1 MRVITSP
8 KMRISRGPHVSLIL
22 PILYRFNR
30 KWMWVGISPW
40 SPWNTNH
47 GLLGFFFFWRRSR
60 IHNYGYSTFTH
71 PMLYV
76 KNTNSNVILWKNV
89 EYSNQILLA
98 KTLHYGSDILSWS
111 SDCKIF
117 SNMSKFIISD
127 SRPKWS
133 IDKYKFCPRYSKGP
147 IIYFLMTDLHH
158 SVIALME
165 HFLEGTFQSTPFKEM
180 FH

>member
-1 MRVITSP
+1 MNEFTLKAGINNQC
-8 KMRISRGPHVSLIL
+8 KINNHVSLIL

-40 SPWNTNH
+40 SPRNTNH
-47 GLLGFFFFWRRSR
+47 GLLGFFLFWRRSR

-76 KNTNSNVILWKNV
+76 KNTKSNVILWKNV

-111 SDCKIF
+111 SNCKIF

-133 IDKYKFCPRYSKGP
+133 NDKYKFCPGYSKGP
-147 IIYFLMTDLHH
+147 IIYFFDDRSPSFSNCLD
-158 SVIALME
+158 
-165 HFLEGTFQSTPFKEM
+165 GTFPWRNIAKHSL
-180 FH
+180 